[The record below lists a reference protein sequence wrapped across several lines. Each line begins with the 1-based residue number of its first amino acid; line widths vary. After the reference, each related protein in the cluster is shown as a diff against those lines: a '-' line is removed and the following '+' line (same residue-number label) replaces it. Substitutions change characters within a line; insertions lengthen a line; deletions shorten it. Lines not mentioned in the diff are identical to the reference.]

1 MADGVQP
8 GTANRW
14 FIYGL
19 LLVLGVLSF
28 LVFKP
33 FASYTFMGLLL
44 AYAAYPV
51 FTWLRDV
58 LGYPRVASAIVVLA
72 IFAVFIGPLVFVTIA
87 LVQDL
92 TSIARSLSPTEVRN
106 MVELVLRRAYT
117 LMGRDVPETG
127 FATDVLARVV
137 PTVQSYVTAQISNIF
152 VVLSRMFVGL
162 FIMAF
167 VIYYALVDGPKLLDY
182 SRSVMPLTEVQ
193 SEHLINRVKATVD
206 AAFLGQIVVSVAQG
220 AVGALGFAIFGVP
233 NPIFWGFVMIILAVI
248 PFVGAFLV
256 WAPAAVIMLAL
267 GNTVSGVGLLLW
279 GFLPVSL
286 VDNWLRPY
294 FIGSRAE
301 IHPAIVLLGVMGGLL
316 VFGFIGFVIG
326 PLVLAMFIAVLNF
339 WRKDYLPMY
348 MEEVEAPVDPG
359 DGGGDAGGAGGAP

>member
-1 MADGVQP
+1 MADGVKP

-19 LLVLGVLSF
+19 VLVLGVLSF

-44 AYAAYPV
+44 AYASYPV
-51 FTWLRDV
+51 YETLRDTI
-58 LGYPRVASAIVVLA
+58 GYPRLASAIVVLA
-72 IFAVFIGPLVFVTIA
+72 IFAVFIGPLVFVTFA
-87 LVQDL
+87 LVRDL
-92 TSIARSLSPTEVRN
+92 TNIARSLSPQEVRT
-106 MVELVLRRAYT
+106 MVELVLTRAYT
-117 LMGRDVPETG
+117 LAGRDVPETG

-137 PTVQSYVTAQISNIF
+137 PTVQSYLTAQISSLF
-152 VVLSRMFVGL
+152 RVLTRMFVGL
-162 FIMAF
+162 FIMGF
-167 VIYYALVDGPKLLDY
+167 VIYYSLVDGPRLLEY
-182 SRSVMPLTEVQ
+182 TRSAIPLTDVQ
-193 SEHLINRVKATVD
+193 SEHLMARVKATVD

-233 NPIFWGFVMIILAVI
+233 NPIFWGFVMIVLAVI

-256 WAPAAVIMLAL
+256 WAPAALILLAL
-267 GNTVSGVGLLLW
+267 GDTVGGVGLLLW
-279 GFLPVSL
+279 GLLPVSL

-294 FIGSRAE
+294 FIGTRAE

-316 VFGFIGFVIG
+316 VFGFIGFVVG

-348 MEEVEAPVDPG
+348 MEEVEESVEPGEGPEASDPG
-359 DGGGDAGGAGGAP
+359 A